1 MYPPNAPPRTTRTM
15 RSAMSRKSAAAAFA
29 LLLAGCTVGPDYRPP
44 APASLVI
51 PDRYAPPVTAA
62 PSPSETPAEPADLAT
77 WWERF
82 DDPLL
87 TDLIGRAT
95 AGNLRIAQ
103 SLARLAEAR
112 EALVQA
118 RGDQLPALT
127 GSTGASRHFTR
138 GGSSTIVVGG
148 GNGSGGTIVTAGGS
162 S

>member
-1 MYPPNAPPRTTRTM
+1 
-15 RSAMSRKSAAAAFA
+15 MSRKSGAAAIA

-44 APASLVI
+44 APASLGI
-51 PDRYAPPVTAA
+51 PENYAPPVTATRTA
-62 PSPSETPAEPADLAT
+62 TGMSAEAEAADLAT

-112 EALVQA
+112 RRRRAIVRPDRAAGEQ
-118 RGDQLPALT
+118 Q
-127 GSTGASRHFTR
+127 GSAYPNPDSSIHGGAHR
-138 GGSSTIVVGG
+138 
-148 GNGSGGTIVTAGGS
+148 SG
-162 S
+162 